1 MPSPLRT
8 TSAIVL
14 VAAAGSFVP
23 LSARG
28 EDYLIGFSQL
38 AFTDPWRVAMNHQM
52 EAAARKHPE
61 FKLVIADGERDDAKQ
76 VADVER
82 FIQQRVDLLIISPN
96 ESAPLTAVVQR
107 AYDAGIPVIVLDRA
121 LLGDAFTMFI
131 GADNKVIGCKAGAYV
146 AKWCTDK
153 GRRPCNVL
161 EITGLSGSPPAQ
173 DRHSGFLEGIKANP
187 QVKIVA
193 SPTSEWLKEKALP
206 AAAAAFQA
214 NPNIDVVYG
223 HNDNSSEGAY
233 IAARNAN
240 LDVSRMLFVGIDGLP
255 DPDGSIASI
264 LQGRL
269 GASYVYP
276 TGAPEAIEWAY
287 RILEKRERPPKKVVL
302 GTEEISPT
310 NAEELCAK
318 YGCPAR

>member
-1 MPSPLRT
+1 MISSLRT
-8 TSAIVL
+8 ASAIL
-14 VAAAGSFVP
+14 LLTAAGASAPVP
-23 LSARG
+23 AKV
-28 EDYLIGFSQL
+28 EYLIGFSQL

-61 FKLVIADGERDDAKQ
+61 FKLVIADGQRDDAKQ
-76 VADVER
+76 VTDVER

-96 ESAPLTAVVQR
+96 ESAPLTDVVKR

-146 AKWCTDK
+146 ARWCAEK
-153 GRRPCNVL
+153 GRAPCNVL

-173 DRHSGFLEGIKANP
+173 DRHSGFLDGIKANP
-187 QVKIVA
+187 SVRIVA
-193 SPTSEWLKEKALP
+193 SPTSEWLKEKAVP

-214 NPNIDVVYG
+214 NPDIDVVYG
-223 HNDNSSEGAY
+223 HNDVSSEGAY

-269 GASYVYP
+269 GVSYVYP
-276 TGAPEAIEWAY
+276 TGASEAIEWAF
-287 RILEKRERPPKKVVL
+287 RILERGERPPKKVVL

-310 NAEELCAK
+310 NARGLCAK